1 MPRAPGGSRRGRRTF
16 LNRASQVW
24 LAVLVRGARLQF
36 LAPFS
41 GLLAPAPGGV
51 QIDAGAAYVFVR
63 SGTSWSQEA
72 YLKAS
77 NTDVGD
83 EFGWSVTVSGDMVVV
98 GAIREDSDSTGVNG
112 NQNDNSDI
120 EAGAAYVF
128 VRSGTSWS
136 QAAYLKASN
145 TDADDRFGSSVSVS
159 GDTVVVGARLE
170 DSNAMGVNGNH
181 GNNTAPDAG
190 AAYVFGVGL
199 GTTYCTATPNSTGA
213 PAAISASGSASVAA
227 NDLLLRAEPVPDQ
240 PGVFFYGP
248 QQASLPFGNGTLC
261 IAGSIGRLDVVSA
274 TGNAMTFLVDNT
286 SPPSAATQIT
296 PGSTWNFQA
305 WFRDPAAGGAFF
317 DLSDGLSV
325 LFAP

>member
-1 MPRAPGGSRRGRRTF
+1 
-16 LNRASQVW
+16 
-24 LAVLVRGARLQF
+24 
-36 LAPFS
+36 
-41 GLLAPAPGGV
+41 
-51 QIDAGAAYVFVR
+51 VR